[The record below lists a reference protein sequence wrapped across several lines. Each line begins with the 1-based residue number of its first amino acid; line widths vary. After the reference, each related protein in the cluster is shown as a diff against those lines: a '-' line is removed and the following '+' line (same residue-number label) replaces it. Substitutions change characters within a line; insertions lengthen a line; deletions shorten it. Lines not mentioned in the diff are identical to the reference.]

1 MPHID
6 HRASYM
12 EKLPDAVFRP
22 VATYFYSVAAFRQLF
37 HTVLHRTCEHLCC
50 QGRLSGALA
59 SRVDH
64 LLCPAATCCGTILHD
79 TPHGLTIHILQ
90 CLQER
95 ARNAE
100 QEANDEPDHVRHGW
114 YALSDRDILLSCCTR
129 VCRQVWFFTAQ
140 RRFPARLYRQD
151 RRRVESLGREPAS
164 RKTDK

>member
-1 MPHID
+1 MANP
-6 HRASYM
+6 
-12 EKLPDAVFRP
+12 PDAICRS
-22 VATYFYSVAAFRQLF
+22 TYIHIVAAFRQAF
-37 HTVLHRTCEHLCC
+37 HAALHRIYEHPRCH
-50 QGRLSGALA
+50 GRLSRTLV
-59 SRVDH
+59 SRADSLPGRNLRCV
-64 LLCPAATCCGTILHD
+64 LRD

-114 YALSDRDILLSCCTR
+114 YPLPDGNVLLSSSAR
-129 VCRQVWFFTAQ
+129 LCRQVWFFTAP

-164 RKTDK
+164 RETDR